1 MTGCTILACH
11 ASAAIISNVA
21 SNVATLLS
29 WYRHHIG
36 VIVTGTLYKRKLK
49 AWGEAFYT
57 SELTVQT
64 TRKVGNQ
71 GSQWEKRTNLRKR
84 SELEADVSIPEGRLS
99 TGPEV
104 RP

>member
-1 MTGCTILACH
+1 VTGCTILACH

-49 AWGEAFYT
+49 EWGEAFIH
-57 SELTVQT
+57 L
-64 TRKVGNQ
+64 N
-71 GSQWEKRTNLRKR
+71 
-84 SELEADVSIPEGRLS
+84 
-99 TGPEV
+99 
-104 RP
+104 